1 LAAPLSIRECFINS
15 RPVSLAIP
23 QGLNPL
29 FLRPFSAV
37 RVKTL
42 TYQSCPDTR
51 RVYETLSSTPFVQRI
66 RMLGSAHLDL
76 VRAVRLSRPACAS
89 AGEREAGGILKLNI
103 VTLTLVVIL
112 LPFMVLHFWGPPWTA
127 LRIAGLGIGT
137 ACLLLLAL
145 ARIQL
150 GRAFSVQAKAS
161 TLVTSGLYSRIR
173 NPIYVFG
180 GLAIAGFM
188 LWINLPRLLCFV
200 VVIPMQVWRSRVEE
214 RVLTE
219 KFGEKYLEYKRQTWF

>member
-1 LAAPLSIRECFINS
+1 
-15 RPVSLAIP
+15 
-23 QGLNPL
+23 
-29 FLRPFSAV
+29 
-37 RVKTL
+37 
-42 TYQSCPDTR
+42 
-51 RVYETLSSTPFVQRI
+51 
-66 RMLGSAHLDL
+66 M
-76 VRAVRLSRPACAS
+76 
-89 AGEREAGGILKLNI
+89 KLNI
-103 VTLTLVVIL
+103 VTLTLVVIVW
-112 LPFMVLHFWGPPWTA
+112 PVFVLHFWGPPWIA
-127 LRIAGLGIGT
+127 LRIAGLGLGT

-161 TLVTSGLYSRIR
+161 TLVTNGLYSRMR

-188 LWINLPRLLCFV
+188 LWANRPWLLLLFV
-200 VVIPMQVWRSRVEE
+200 VLIPMQVWRSRVEE